1 MGGGGGGARG
11 GALERAERE
20 REAHG
25 RGAPLEGGQVA
36 GGGGRPSNARGNALG
51 ANAPPPRAAEWPA
64 AAWRARTPA
73 GGAGGAELVLSAP
86 PGVPSGDL
94 LARKLTA
101 RFREDGAEIT
111 LAAPPFP
118 AWRLKVAVPGGAGAC
133 DPARC
138 RTEALPG
145 AAGGEDERVI
155 VVLAPGSAGGA
166 GAPALSGPWGS
177 GDVRQVLPAPQ
188 AREETISKYSWLDRE
203 RSVSIYLQVPG
214 VHEVPPEKVQVRFRE
229 LSLDVRVDLGS
240 VVKTF
245 AITELPLEIVVA
257 ESRWRVKEGQIVLFL
272 RKWARTAWFKIQQK
286 R

>member
-1 MGGGGGGARG
+1 M
-11 GALERAERE
+11 ERAERE

-64 AAWRARTPA
+64 AAWRARTPG

-145 AAGGEDERVI
+145 AAG
-155 VVLAPGSAGGA
+155 
-166 GAPALSGPWGS
+166 
-177 GDVRQVLPAPQ
+177 
-188 AREETISKYSWLDRE
+188 ARP
-203 RSVSIYLQVPG
+203 SVSSWSSPRAPRGGLGLPPFPGPG
-214 VHEVPPEKVQVRFRE
+214 VQGMSARSCPPLKPGRKPFPNTPGWTASARSPSTFRYRE
-229 LSLDVRVDLGS
+229 CTRSPLKKCRYASGS
-240 VVKTF
+240 FPWT
-245 AITELPLEIVVA
+245 
-257 ESRWRVKEGQIVLFL
+257 
-272 RKWARTAWFKIQQK
+272 
-286 R
+286 